1 MNTCPPRIALA
12 AGGTGGHL
20 FPAIALGRELQ
31 RRGYVP
37 HLFTDKRG
45 MRFLQKSDWRNEHVT
60 LLAAATFAGKKNAR
74 QYFLAGATII
84 GAVIAAWRLLGRVRA
99 CVAVGFGGYPS
110 FAPLLAARLR
120 GIPVC
125 LHEQNA
131 VFGRANKIL
140 APLAKVVAF
149 AFPSNAKPN
158 ATVTGTPVR
167 EEVLALRNVPYSAPQ
182 VSEPFRILVF
192 GGSQGARILS
202 SAMPEIFNLLPESL
216 RSRIHVV
223 QQCRDEDIDELKRS
237 YQQTGIVFE
246 CAPFFS
252 DLPQRIAN
260 AHIVVARAGA
270 STIAELTVIGR
281 PSILL
286 PLPDTLDAD
295 QFHNAN
301 ILKRHGGAWVFE
313 QDATL
318 VKEMAHLLHE
328 CMESPAV
335 LEKVAVKARD
345 FGKPD
350 AAKRLAD
357 IIEHAVQP
365 SSRLSQ

>member
-1 MNTCPPRIALA
+1 MNSRPSRIALA

-31 RRGYVP
+31 RRGYIP

-45 MRFLQKSDWRNEHVT
+45 MHFLQQSDWRDEHVT
-60 LLAAATFAGKKNAR
+60 SLAAATFAGKKNLR
-74 QYFLAGATII
+74 QYFLACKTIVTAI
-84 GAVIAAWRLLGRVRA
+84 IAAWKLFGRMRA
-99 CVAVGFGGYPS
+99 CAAVGFGGYPS

-120 GIPVC
+120 GVPVC

-131 VFGRANKIL
+131 VFGRANKAL
-140 APLAKVVAF
+140 APLARVVTF
-149 AFPSNAKPN
+149 AFPSSAKPD
-158 ATVTGTPVR
+158 TVVTGTPVR
-167 EEVLALRNVPYSAPQ
+167 DEVLAARDIPYSVPQ
-182 VSEPFRILVF
+182 ASEPFRILVF
-192 GGSQGARILS
+192 GGSQGAHILS
-202 SAMPEIFNLLPESL
+202 SAMPEVFNLLPESL

-223 QQCRDEDIDELKRS
+223 QQCRDEDIGVLERN
-237 YQQTGIVFE
+237 YQQADIAFE

-260 AHIVVARAGA
+260 AHIVIARAGA

-286 PLPDTLDAD
+286 PLPGTLDAD
-295 QFHNAN
+295 QFHNAD
-301 ILKRHGGAWVFE
+301 ILKRHGGAWVLE
-313 QDATL
+313 QNAEL
-318 VKEMAHLLHE
+318 ANEMARLLRE
-328 CMESPAV
+328 CMESSAI
-335 LEKVAVKARD
+335 LAQVASKAKN

-357 IIEHAVQP
+357 VVEHTARS